1 MPSED
6 TNEKCV
12 MHSDS
17 DNIETRI
24 YEQTNEVIRELFE
37 LLLYRYQIGLKISI
51 KGSDFTTDSV
61 NLLHCKCHK
70 VILNHGGSFVDSS
83 DLIKKQKETKRHKK
97 PNISQQ
103 IFIGYKPMTQ

>member
-37 LLLYRYQIGLKISI
+37 LLLYRYQIGLKTSI
-51 KGSDFTTDSV
+51 KGSDFTADSV

-103 IFIGYKPMTQ
+103 IFIGYKPMAQ

>member
-37 LLLYRYQIGLKISI
+37 DISCWRYTSL
-51 KGSDFTTDSV
+51 
-61 NLLHCKCHK
+61 
-70 VILNHGGSFVDSS
+70 
-83 DLIKKQKETKRHKK
+83 
-97 PNISQQ
+97 
-103 IFIGYKPMTQ
+103 